1 MAGIS
6 EDDKNRVR
14 AASDLVAIASDR
26 MTLRQRGREFW
37 GCCPFHGEK
46 TPSFKIDPD
55 TQLWHCFGCG
65 EGGDVITFVMKMDD
79 IGFVDAIRQLAR
91 RANIELS
98 NDGGP
103 KVASGHKARLKE
115 VCDATADFYHT
126 QLMRGRGAGADQAR
140 SYLAS
145 RKLNGTIPK
154 DWHIGYAPGRQ
165 SLIAHL
171 KTCGF
176 SEKEMIDANVALK
189 NRNGALQDRFFNRV
203 MFPIRDIDGTTI
215 AFGGRVIGKGEPKYL
230 NSQETAIFH
239 KSEVLFGLDKAKA
252 SMASTG
258 IAIVVEGY
266 TDVIVLSEAGITNV
280 VATLGTSLTMQ
291 HIRVLSRHA
300 KHSIIYLFDGDEAG
314 QRAAD
319 RALQFIDESML
330 PESGRRQVE
339 LKAVTLPDNLDPA
352 EFVQAQGAG
361 ALQALLANAQPLI
374 KYGIDRR
381 LAQFNLANF
390 EDKGRAL
397 MSVVEIM
404 APIKQSIL
412 AQEYAAYVADKLHVD
427 IAIVLEKLER
437 AKVRAPI
444 VPKKKQEDAYTDA
457 AYESYPDEYVPFEA
471 YEERESIALS
481 PQERDRIAVE
491 REFLALCAQYPHIG
505 MAYAAHIAQTMWHRI
520 LHERVAAALLE
531 FYATRPVALAAEVV
545 MSIEEMCPGASA
557 VLTGA
562 SMYGQYPV
570 ETVAQFLSEE
580 LSIGDMECNVR
591 EMNAQ
596 LKDTQSNTEEDREII
611 YASLAAL
618 QKQLAAVRRNHL
630 TILS

>member
-14 AASDLVAIASDR
+14 AASDLVAIASDH

-65 EGGDVITFVMKMDD
+65 EGGDVITFVMKIDD
-79 IGFVDAIRQLAR
+79 IGFVDAVRQLAR

-103 KVASGHKARLKE
+103 HIASGHKARLKE

-126 QLMRGRGAGADQAR
+126 QLMRGRGQANDSAR
-140 SYLAS
+140 QYLAS
-145 RKLNGTIPK
+145 RKLNGVIPK
-154 DWHIGYAPGRQ
+154 DWHLGFAPGRQ
-165 SLIAHL
+165 SLVMHL
-171 KTCGF
+171 KSHRFT
-176 SEKEMIDANVALK
+176 EKEMIDANVALK
-189 NRNGALQDRFFNRV
+189 NRNGVMQDRFFNRV
-203 MFPIRDIDGTTI
+203 MFPIRDIDGSTI

-230 NSQETAIFH
+230 NSQETPIFH

-252 SMASTG
+252 SMASSG
-258 IAIVVEGY
+258 VAVVVEGY
-266 TDVIVLSEAGITNV
+266 TDVIVLSEAGIKNV
-280 VATLGTSLTMQ
+280 VATLGTALTIQ

-319 RALQFIDESML
+319 RALQFIDDSML

-339 LKAVTLPDNLDPA
+339 LKAVTLPDNMDPA
-352 EFVQAQGAG
+352 EFVQAKGAP
-361 ALQALLANAQPLI
+361 ALQKLLNSAQPLI

-381 LAQFNLANF
+381 LSKFNLQSF

-397 MSVVEIM
+397 MSVVEVL
-404 APIKQSIL
+404 APIKRSIL
-412 AQEYAAYVADKLHVD
+412 AQEYAAYVADRLHVD
-427 IAIVLEKLER
+427 IAVVLEKLEY
-437 AKVRAPI
+437 AKVKTP
-444 VPKKKQEDAYTDA
+444 
-457 AYESYPDEYVPFEA
+457 YEPVSVESMTYELCPDEYAWEFYGVSEPVT
-471 YEERESIALS
+471 LS
-481 PQERDRIAVE
+481 PQERDRVAVE
-491 REFLALCAQYPHIG
+491 REFLALCAQHPYVG
-505 MAYAAHIAQTMWHRI
+505 MAYAAHLAQTLWHKDI
-520 LHERVAAALLE
+520 HEKVAIALLE
-531 FYATRPVALAAEVV
+531 FYSTHPQASAAEVV
-545 MSIEEMCPGASA
+545 MSVEQACLGASSI
-557 VLTGA
+557 LTTA
-562 SMYGQYPV
+562 SMYSQYPV

-580 LSIGDMECNVR
+580 LSIGDMEFNVR

-618 QKQLAAVRRNHL
+618 QKQLATMRLNHL